1 VVIECKAMGAALCG
15 WGKLGAMAWK
25 NRDYLDQT
33 VYCGRCENNVTI
45 PHFTTRIGTA
55 GKKTRIDLL
64 PEGQR
69 NEVLA
74 WKVAANKGLCSIS
87 PFDWKIHVIL
97 GGQFL
102 CGSCDQ
108 TMYTMQCVKC
118 SSLTYVPHSDRT
130 RRLEQDPPLPDAFK
144 CQWCGKLQPWHPCY
158 QFEEQQRVLQTRTAV
173 HVIEGQRDTER
184 EEKKQRRQ
192 VRLDAERKRL
202 EAVASNQGKLPDGS
216 RASRHTLVKAIKF
229 QKAGKLELSDDET
242 EIAAFSDSS
251 DDEDELFD
259 FEGRVF
265 TPVFDL
271 NAIQAQDERQRAMER
286 AVVPISHVAPN
297 G

>member
-1 VVIECKAMGAALCG
+1 MS
-15 WGKLGAMAWK
+15 WK

-33 VYCGRCENNVTI
+33 VYCGECENNVTI
-45 PHFTTRIGTA
+45 PHFTTMVGTR
-55 GKKTRIDLL
+55 GQKTRIDRL
-64 PEGQR
+64 PEDQR

-97 GGQFL
+97 GGLFN

-108 TMYTMQCVKC
+108 RMYTMQCVQC

-130 RRLEQDPPLPDAFK
+130 ARLEHDPPLPDAFK
-144 CQWCGKLQPWHPCY
+144 CQWCGKLQQWHPCY
-158 QFEEQQRVLQTRTAV
+158 QFEEQQRVMQKRAAARV
-173 HVIEGQRDTER
+173 HEQER
-184 EEKKQRRQ
+184 EEKNQRRQ

-202 EAVASNQGKLPDGS
+202 QVIVENQGKLPDGS
-216 RASRHTLVKAIKF
+216 RASRDTMVKAIKMS
-229 QKAGKLELSDDET
+229 KSGKLVLSDDER
-242 EIAAFSDSS
+242 ENLAFSDSS

-265 TPVFDL
+265 TPVFDTT
-271 NAIQAQDERQRAMER
+271 AIQAQNERQRAMER
-286 AVVPISHVAPN
+286 VAVPISHVAPS